1 MKTWYPDFK
10 VLGKIHVNKNNSQTE
25 LTHHVKLIANA
36 KIAIKWFCYNCISM
50 EWWYNTIKVIYI
62 MIHWVIFLVCI
73 KSLLSNQAPN
83 ILSVEVEKEL
93 APNHF
98 DQWEHRIYFKW
109 PTQAKKLNR
118 CPSDDDGPHC
128 KLKFQAWKKIHIAP
142 KVKWFHWR

>member
-1 MKTWYPDFK
+1 M
-10 VLGKIHVNKNNSQTE
+10 NKNNSQTE

-83 ILSVEVEKEL
+83 ILSVEVEEGIGTKS
-93 APNHF
+93 F
-98 DQWEHRIYFKW
+98 W
-109 PTQAKKLNR
+109 PMRTQDLWLVTNR
-118 CPSDDDGPHC
+118 RPRNWIDAHHMMMGLIANWNSKPGR
-128 KLKFQAWKKIHIAP
+128 KFILLQKSNDSIED
-142 KVKWFHWR
+142 R